1 MTGHGEKLTRKQE
14 SAIAALISEPTV
26 MQAAGKA
33 GVGETTLWRWMKQ
46 PEFQSAYRDARRQV
60 MNTAIG
66 RIQDACSQAVETLR
80 AIMQDTEAPASSR
93 VSAAKSILDVAFK
106 AVELQDIEERITQLE
121 QIADTNQWGKA
132 A

>member
-26 MQAAGKA
+26 LQAAQRT
-33 GVGETTLWRWMKQ
+33 GVGDTTLWRWMKE
-46 PEFQSAYRDARRQV
+46 PEFQAAYKDARRQV

-66 RIQDACSQAVETLR
+66 RIQDTCTEAVETLR
-80 AIMQDTEAPASSR
+80 AIMQDTNASASSR
-93 VSAAKSILDVAFK
+93 VSAAKSVLEIGLRAM
-106 AVELQDIEERITQLE
+106 ELQDMEERITQLE
-121 QIADTNQWGKA
+121 DIAQANRWGKA